1 MSRRQWF
8 LVAVAL
14 VVILVS
20 GLLFL
25 DLRLA
30 RSRTA
35 GDRGIGTYRGGD
47 KLPPK
52 MANAPVVSVAVE
64 GDGAFAEAFRD
75 ALRAELWGN
84 NPHIGNVEMVDGA
97 PDAAGDIYMRIEI
110 VREEIVWTP
119 VYARAEVET
128 RMAFSSDGDVSW
140 RVQKPVVMTGGE
152 VPIVKADG
160 QVGLADKSWGLLS
173 LPGYR
178 HLVAKALA
186 AQYSE
191 AVETVWAAGAAKTY
205 AK

>member
-84 NPHIGNVEMVDGA
+84 NPQIGNVEMVDGA

-128 RMAFSSDGDVSW
+128 RMAFSSPCTAARICSW
-140 RVQKPVVMTGGE
+140 CATC
-152 VPIVKADG
+152 A
-160 QVGLADKSWGLLS
+160 S
-173 LPGYR
+173 
-178 HLVAKALA
+178 ALRICRGPRA
-186 AQYSE
+186 RRSRRSANCR
-191 AVETVWAAGAAKTY
+191 
-205 AK
+205 